1 MAEHNTKT
9 IELDGPF
16 AGWRAE
22 LRGSVSA
29 RILLDLESG
38 VASRALEAFSKIVV
52 SHNFKGIDGE
62 PVTDILDAPVEAL
75 TATLEAWS
83 KVNSINP
90 Q

>member
-1 MAEHNTKT
+1 MENGNKI
-9 IELDGPF
+9 IELDGQF

-22 LRGSVSA
+22 LRGSVTA

-38 VASRALEAFSKIVV
+38 EASRALKAFSQIVI
-52 SHNFKGIDGE
+52 SHNFKGLDGE
-62 PVTDILDAPVEAL
+62 PVADVLDAPVEAL